1 MGGVVWCGVWCSP
14 PPEGCGVCVVGW
26 GVPFPL
32 PPQRRPSRRNEAFA
46 LCGCVCCPP
55 PSHPS
60 LFLSLSHGAKGGQEE
75 PGGSQEERGGDE
87 GARRSQKEPV
97 GAEGGQEGPGESQE
111 EPGGEGGS

>member
-55 PSHPS
+55 PSHPCACVCVCVCVPPPSPLS

-75 PGGSQEERGGDE
+75 PGGARRSEEGMREPE
-87 GARRSQKEPV
+87 GARRSQ
-97 GAEGGQEGPGESQE
+97 
-111 EPGGEGGS
+111 